1 MNQLES
7 CEAQFDAVN
16 RFFGE
21 LANRDAR
28 LRYEAEEEALAA

>member
-7 CEAQFDAVN
+7 CEAQYEAID

-21 LANRDAR
+21 LASRDAR